1 MDGKKETPAMKLS
14 DFTEEQRAFI
24 GGLCFEA
31 TMQERERCAADA
43 LRAERDRAVAA
54 CEQLGQRVTTMEEAL
69 HSARE
74 YIVEDRG
81 GEPSPTARGQ
91 VDYATI
97 VLDKIDAAM
106 GRRAADGD
114 ARCVHCDE
122 GHQPEKHNGEMIHRI
137 DTCDPPWAPCF
148 KPAQ

>member
-1 MDGKKETPAMKLS
+1 MKLS

-31 TMQERERCAADA
+31 TMQERERGAA
-43 LRAERDRAVAA
+43 AA
-54 CEQLGQRVTTMEEAL
+54 NALGQRVMALEEAL
-69 HSARE
+69 RSARE

-81 GEPSPTARGQ
+81 GEPSQTDGPQ

-97 VLDKIDAAM
+97 VLDKLDAAI
-106 GRRAADGD
+106 GQ
-114 ARCVHCDE
+114 RCVHCDE
-122 GHQPEKHNGEMIHRI
+122 GLQPEEHNGEMIHRI

-148 KPAQ
+148 APVQ